1 MNDETKKGKTRR
13 EFLNDVL
20 IGGFG
25 AWMMAILYPV
35 ISYLDPP
42 KSKEVKVSQVNIGKS
57 SEIEK
62 NSGKIIRFGEKPVLV
77 IKKNNGEYSA
87 FMAECTHLNCT
98 VQYRKDLGLI
108 YCACHNGKYDLNGK
122 VVSGPPPAPL
132 QKYEVALKGDEVIVY
147 KGEG

>member
-1 MNDETKKGKTRR
+1 MNDETKKGKSRR
-13 EFLNDVL
+13 EFLNDIL
-20 IGGFG
+20 LGGFG
-25 AWMMAILYPV
+25 AWMLAILYPV

-42 KSKEVKVSQVNIGKS
+42 KSKQVKVSQVSIGKN
-57 SEIEK
+57 SEMEK

-77 IKKNNGEYSA
+77 IKKADGEYSA

-98 VQYRKDLGLI
+98 VQYRKDLGEI

-132 QKYEVALKGDEVIVY
+132 QKYEVALKGEEVFVY

>member
-1 MNDETKKGKTRR
+1 MNEETKKGKTRR

-20 IGGFG
+20 IGGFS
-25 AWMMAILYPV
+25 AWMLAILYPV

-42 KSKEVKVSQVNIGKS
+42 KSKQVKVSQVSIGKS
-57 SEIEK
+57 SEMEK
-62 NSGKIIRFGEKPVLV
+62 NSGKIIRFGEKPVIV
-77 IKKNNGEYSA
+77 IKKADGEYAA
-87 FMAECTHLNCT
+87 FGAECTHLNCT
-98 VQYRKDLGLI
+98 VQYRKDLGQI

-132 QKYEVALKGDEVIVY
+132 TKFEVALKGEEVFVY